1 MTVKEI
7 QGIAEKMGLSPV
19 VGNTLKLM
27 GLKAN
32 KMKKA
37 ELVRMIQNA
46 EENTPCFQT
55 GSVSTCGQEN
65 CLWLS
70 DCK

>member
-1 MTVKEI
+1 MTVREI
-7 QGIAEKMGLSPV
+7 QDVAKKMGLNAS
-19 VGNTLKLM
+19 
-27 GLKAN
+27 

-37 ELVRMIQNA
+37 ELVRMIQKTEN
-46 EENTPCFQT
+46 NTPCFQT
-55 GSVSTCGQEN
+55 GAASSCGQEN

>member
-1 MTVKEI
+1 MTVREI
-7 QGIAEKMGLSPV
+7 QDVAKKMGLNAS
-19 VGNTLKLM
+19 
-27 GLKAN
+27 

-37 ELVRMIQNA
+37 ELVRMIQKT
-46 EENTPCFQT
+46 ENNSPCFQT
-55 GSVSTCGQEN
+55 GAASSCGQEN

>member
-7 QGIAEKMGLSPV
+7 QGIAEKMGL
-19 VGNTLKLM
+19 
-27 GLKAN
+27 KAS
-32 KMKKA
+32 KMNKA
-37 ELVRMIQNA
+37 ELVQMIQKT

-55 GSVSTCGQEN
+55 GAASSCGQEN

-70 DCK
+70 DCN

>member
-7 QGIAEKMGLSPV
+7 QGIAEQ
-19 VGNTLKLM
+19 M

-37 ELVRMIQNA
+37 ELVRMIQKA

-55 GSVSTCGQEN
+55 GSVNTCGQEN

>member
-7 QGIAEKMGLSPV
+7 QGIAEKMGL
-19 VGNTLKLM
+19 
-27 GLKAN
+27 KAS

-37 ELVRMIQNA
+37 ELVRMIQKT

-55 GSVSTCGQEN
+55 GSSSSCGQEN
-65 CLWLS
+65 CMWLS
-70 DCK
+70 DCN

>member
-7 QGIAEKMGLSPV
+7 QGIAKE
-19 VGNTLKLM
+19 M
-27 GLKAN
+27 GLKAG

-46 EENTPCFQT
+46 EGNNTCFQT
-55 GSVSTCGQEN
+55 GSANSCGQEK

-70 DCK
+70 DCN

>member
-1 MTVKEI
+1 MTVREI
-7 QGIAEKMGLSPV
+7 QDFAKKMGLNAS
-19 VGNTLKLM
+19 
-27 GLKAN
+27 

-37 ELVRMIQNA
+37 ELVRMIQKT
-46 EENTPCFQT
+46 ENNSPCFQT
-55 GSVSTCGQEN
+55 GAASSCGQEN

>member
-1 MTVKEI
+1 MKMTVKEI
-7 QGIAEKMGLSPV
+7 QGIAEKMGL
-19 VGNTLKLM
+19 
-27 GLKAN
+27 KAN
-32 KMKKA
+32 KTKKA
-37 ELVRMIQNA
+37 ELVRMIQIA

-55 GSVSTCGQEN
+55 GSVRTCGQEN

>member
-7 QGIAEKMGLSPV
+7 QGVAEKMGL
-19 VGNTLKLM
+19 
-27 GLKAN
+27 KAS

-37 ELVRMIQNA
+37 DLVRMIQKT

-55 GSVSTCGQEN
+55 GASSSCGQQN
-65 CLWLS
+65 CLWRS
-70 DCK
+70 DCN

>member
-7 QGIAEKMGLSPV
+7 KEIAKKMGLKT
-19 VGNTLKLM
+19 G
-27 GLKAN
+27 

-37 ELVRMIQNA
+37 ELIRMIQEA
-46 EENTPCFQT
+46 EGNNSCFQT
-55 GSVSTCGQEN
+55 GAVSSCGQDN

-70 DCK
+70 DCN

>member
-1 MTVKEI
+1 MTVREI
-7 QGIAEKMGLSPV
+7 QDFAKKMGLNAS
-19 VGNTLKLM
+19 
-27 GLKAN
+27 

-37 ELVRMIQNA
+37 ELVRMIQKTEN
-46 EENTPCFQT
+46 NTPCFQT
-55 GSVSTCGQEN
+55 GAASSCGQEN

>member
-1 MTVKEI
+1 MTVREI
-7 QGIAEKMGLSPV
+7 QDFAKKMGLNAS
-19 VGNTLKLM
+19 
-27 GLKAN
+27 

-37 ELVRMIQNA
+37 ELVRMIQKT
-46 EENTPCFQT
+46 EHNTPCFQT
-55 GSVSTCGQEN
+55 GAASSCGQEN